1 VALRFER
8 IWGPSVCC
16 DRSFAQRRSGF
27 RLQAPASLTP
37 AKRLNLWPP
46 RSETMVR
53 AFNFAADFAGSF
65 DFAQDFGSGLGRPP
79 NQAKIGL
86 AGEPRQTPACASTC
100 GPQGSRGSEG
110 LHL

>member
-27 RLQAPASLTP
+27 RLQAPASLAP
-37 AKRLNLWPP
+37 AKRLNLWPSGSRGSGGLQFAVTDP
-46 RSETMVR
+46 SRS
-53 AFNFAADFAGSF
+53 G
-65 DFAQDFGSGLGRPP
+65 AQDFGYRLPLRSRLQ
-79 NQAKIGL
+79 N
-86 AGEPRQTPACASTC
+86 ASTC

-110 LHL
+110 LQELK